1 MHLRAIRKYNDTLII
16 CPSLQNLTKHVKR
29 VHTYVGKIRCNLCNR
44 EVYSSVLKDHM
55 KFFHKRTKIEE
66 NFQIPNYKC
75 DTCGTNF
82 QTPSS
87 LKIHIKS
94 VHMGLKEHKC
104 KYCNKDFS
112 RSYNVKQHIRMV
124 HEG

>member
-1 MHLRAIRKYNDTLII
+1 MAKNSKCEECGRTFIN
-16 CPSLQNLTKHVKR
+16 LQNLTKHVKR

-75 DTCGTNF
+75 ETCGTNF
-82 QTPSS
+82 QSPSG